1 MTLRGVMKDQSE
13 IARIGH
19 VTPARLS
26 QIMGM
31 LSLAPEIQ
39 EAILMLPR
47 VDEGHDMVTERGY
60 AKHQSEFGLGWP
72 ARSIGAI

>member
-1 MTLRGVMKDQSE
+1 
-13 IARIGH
+13 
-19 VTPARLS
+19 
-26 QIMGM
+26 MGM